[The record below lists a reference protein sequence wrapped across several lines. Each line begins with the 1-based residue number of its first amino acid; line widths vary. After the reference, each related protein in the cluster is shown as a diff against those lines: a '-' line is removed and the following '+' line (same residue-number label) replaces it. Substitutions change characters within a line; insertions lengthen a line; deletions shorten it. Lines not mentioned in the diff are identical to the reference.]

1 MTTVAAVAEVVI
13 SDELLALREI
23 VDAWQ
28 LENAELLKDQK
39 RILVRQRRLVAL
51 SNAADKII
59 AAKARAERLY
69 TVADLI

>member
-1 MTTVAAVAEVVI
+1 MSATNDVSI
-13 SDELLALREI
+13 SDELIALREI

-39 RILVRQRRLVAL
+39 RILVRQRRLAAL

-59 AAKARAERLY
+59 ASKARTQRLY
-69 TVADLI
+69 TVIDLI